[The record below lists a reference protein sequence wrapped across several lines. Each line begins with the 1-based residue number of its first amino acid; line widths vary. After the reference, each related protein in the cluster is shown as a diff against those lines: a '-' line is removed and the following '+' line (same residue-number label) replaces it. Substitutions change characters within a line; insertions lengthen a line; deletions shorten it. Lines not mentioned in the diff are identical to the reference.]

1 MLKLTMTMIDERRRR
16 ALRTIGA
23 AGMIGLAGC
32 SSGGGGD
39 GSGGNG
45 GNTDS
50 DSTSSGDGGSGD
62 GGDGNSQAISWW
74 NLAVQ
79 GTAKEGAAKLE
90 SMFEE
95 ETGIQVEQTKYENT
109 PYKSAISNALG
120 TSEAPDLFYI
130 WPGPNRLGRYVRN
143 GNVIPLDGVLS
154 DEQQKAQIP
163 DALRGTKYKKGEI
176 LSWREKSGQMYGIP
190 YDLAG
195 IPIWYNKN
203 VLKDAGVDEE
213 RLKHATDVTWDEF
226 LDVCTKLT
234 DAGYTAIECG
244 NRNRWTIGHWVS
256 AFMIK
261 AAGVDHYYNAAFG
274 INDASL
280 TDEPF
285 QKALSRLKQLYD
297 DGYFNKDI
305 NSLNNNEAA
314 SLFFSGQAGFWHQG
328 TWVSEII
335 SSQAPDDFGGIPDAM
350 DYMWWPAFPD
360 LYENSAKERMSVV
373 PNSTVAI
380 SSQAAK
386 RGDKHLENVKKFASF
401 FGSLDAQK
409 EFFKITGSPV
419 TRTDVFDEVE
429 LTPIQKTTTATVDQ
443 LQSAEAVGMVFDV
456 AFLPETTEALL
467 SGGQELFT
475 GTSPSK
481 LLQNVQKTN
490 EDALSSL

>member
-1 MLKLTMTMIDERRRR
+1 MINEERRR

-32 SSGGGGD
+32 SGDSNSEGD
-39 GSGGNG
+39 GG
-45 GNTDS
+45 
-50 DSTSSGDGGSGD
+50 SSGDGGG
-62 GGDGNSQAISWW
+62 GNSNAISWW

-79 GTAKEGAAKLE
+79 GTAKEATKKLE

-95 ETGIQVEQTKYENT
+95 QTGIQVEQTKYENT

-120 TSEAPDLFYI
+120 TNEAPDLFYI

-154 DEQQKAQIP
+154 NKQQKAQIP
-163 DALRGTKYKKGEI
+163 DGIRGTKYKKGEI
-176 LSWREKSGQMYGIP
+176 LSWRNKGGKMYSIP

-203 VLKDAGVDEE
+203 VLNDAGVDPK
-213 RLKHATDVTWDEF
+213 RLQHATDITWSEF
-226 LDVCTKLT
+226 LDICSKLS

-261 AAGVDHYYNAAFG
+261 AAGVDHYYNAAYG
-274 INDASL
+274 LKGASL
-280 TDEPF
+280 TDKPF
-285 QKALSRLKQLYD
+285 QTALSRLKKLYD

-314 SLFFSGQAGFWHQG
+314 SLFFNGQAGFWHQG

-335 SSQAPDDFGGIPDAM
+335 SSQAPDSFAGIPDAM
-350 DYMWWPAFPD
+350 DYMWWPAFQD
-360 LYENSAKERMSVV
+360 VYENSKNERMSVV

-386 RGDKHLENVKKFASF
+386 RGDKHLANVKKFASF

-409 EFFKITGSPV
+409 AFFEITGSPV
-419 TRTDVFDEVE
+419 TRTDVYDEVE
-429 LTPIQKTTTATVDQ
+429 MSPSQKTTTATVDQ
-443 LQSAEAVGMVFDV
+443 LQSADAVGMVFDV

-467 SGGQELFT
+467 SAGQELFT
-475 GTSPSK
+475 GASPPK
-481 LLQNVQKTN
+481 LLQKAQKTN
-490 EDALSSL
+490 KKALSNLK